1 MRSYKYIPAFIVL
14 LILLGSIAPAQKL
27 AAQGNLVLT
36 PKRVVF
42 EGNKTSES
50 INLANSGKDT
60 ARYVV
65 SLIHLKMKEDGS
77 FEEITQAEAGALSAE
92 PYLRYFPRT
101 VTLAPNEAQVIR
113 VQLNKPTQIKSGEYR
128 SHLYVRAVPLPTP
141 LGQETKEQSST
152 IAVKLVPVFGLSIPV
167 IVRTG
172 QTNASVSFSDF
183 SLNNS
188 FKTVSFALNRTGNA
202 SVYGDITV
210 THTAP
215 DGKKTVVGL
224 VKGLAVYTPNLRR
237 LVQLPLDPN
246 AAVDYT
252 KGKLTA
258 LFSVTGDNN
267 QDKKLAE
274 AELVLQ

>member
-1 MRSYKYIPAFIVL
+1 MRSNKHLPAFIVL
-14 LILLGSIAPAQKL
+14 LIILGSVAPTQKL
-27 AAQGNLVLT
+27 AAQGNLILT

-42 EGNKTSES
+42 EGNRTSES

-77 FEEITQAEAGALSAE
+77 FEEITQAQAGALSAE

-113 VQLNKPTQIKSGEYR
+113 VQLNKPAQIKPGEYR

-141 LGQETKEQSST
+141 LGQEAKEASST

-167 IVRTG
+167 IIRKG
-172 QTNASVSFSDF
+172 ETNAAVAFSDL

-188 FKTVSFALNRTGNA
+188 TKTVSFGLNRTGNA
-202 SVYGDITV
+202 SVYGDISV

-215 DGKKTVVGL
+215 DGKKTVVAL
-224 VKGLAVYTPNLRR
+224 VKGLAVYTPNPLR
-237 LVQLPLDPN
+237 LVQLPLNTD
-246 AAVDYT
+246 ATVDYT

-258 LFSVTGDNN
+258 LFTVSGDKN

>member
-1 MRSYKYIPAFIVL
+1 MRSNKYLSAFIVM
-14 LILLGSIAPAQKL
+14 LISLSSIAPIQKL

-42 EGNKTSES
+42 EGNRTSES

-77 FEEITQAEAGALSAE
+77 FEEITQAQAGELSAE

-113 VQLNKPTQIKSGEYR
+113 VQLNKPAQIKSGEYR

-141 LGQETKEQSST
+141 LGQENKEQSST

-172 QTNASVSFSDF
+172 QTNGSVTFSDL
-183 SLNNS
+183 SLNKS
-188 FKTVSFALNRTGNA
+188 AKTVSFALNRTGNA
-202 SVYGDITV
+202 SVYGDIAI

-215 DGKKTVVGL
+215 DGKKTLVGL

-237 LVQLPLDPN
+237 LVQLALDPN

-258 LFSVTGDNN
+258 MFTVSGENN
-267 QDKKLAE
+267 QEKKLAE

>member
-1 MRSYKYIPAFIVL
+1 MRRNIYLPVFIAVS
-14 LILLGSIAPAQKL
+14 ILFGSLAPVQKL
-27 AAQGNLVLT
+27 TAQGNLVLT

-42 EGNKTSES
+42 EGSKTSES

-77 FEEITQAEAGALSAE
+77 FEEITQAQAGALSAE

-113 VQLNKPTQIKSGEYR
+113 LQLNKPAQIKPGEYR

-141 LGQETKEQSST
+141 LGQETKEESSN
-152 IAVKLVPVFGLSIPV
+152 ISVKLVPVFGLSIPV

-172 QTNASVSFSDF
+172 QTNASVAFTDL
-183 SLNNS
+183 SLNKS
-188 FKTVSFALNRTGNA
+188 AKTVSFGLNRTGNA

-215 DGKKTVVGL
+215 DGKKTIVGL

-237 LVQLPLDPN
+237 MVQLPLDPS
-246 AAVDYT
+246 ATVDYT

-258 LFSVTGDNN
+258 MFTVSGDNN
-267 QDKKLAE
+267 QEKKLAE
-274 AELVLQ
+274 AELGLQ